1 MRRLS
6 TLPWVRGR
14 TDRFRRHRLR
24 ARRRGGLRSPFLCT
38 DQDAMTS
45 NEEHATLR
53 AQRDGAYETIR
64 DCQAKFLIRRCP
76 RTCSAV
82 PVRTRR
88 NQRLSAPDEVP
99 RRCSPSP

>member
-1 MRRLS
+1 VRRLS

-24 ARRRGGLRSPFLCT
+24 ARRRGGLRSPFLCA

-45 NEEHATLR
+45 NQEHATLR
-53 AQRDGAYETIR
+53 TQRDGAYETIR

-76 RTCSAV
+76 RDLFGSS
-82 PVRTRR
+82 R
-88 NQRLSAPDEVP
+88 
-99 RRCSPSP
+99 